1 MAEQRARETTEWLA
15 IAESTDTD
23 VIQAFLKRWPN
34 GQHAK
39 DAQARIAGL
48 RHSTLGRR
56 ILLGAGAIGGVVLV
70 LVALALLNAPEPTS
84 VAPAPTTPAPA
95 PTTTAPEDAAR
106 PDPARSVQPGSG
118 QSFRDRLANGQPCP
132 TCPEMVVVPNGK
144 FTMGSPDSEPQRDS
158 DEVQVPVSIAKSFAV
173 GKFAVTRGEFAGFV
187 EETGHKT
194 DGGCYIWSGEEWK
207 LQADK
212 SWRAPGFT
220 QDDRDPV
227 VCVSWNDA
235 KAYVVWLS
243 SKTGKTY
250 RLLSES
256 EREYVTRAGTT
267 TPFWWGNSITPSQA
281 NYNGNFVYKGGG
293 SKGEYRQ
300 RTAPVDSFKPNPWG
314 LYNVHGNV
322 WDWTEDCLNGSNDG
336 NPGNGSARTTG
347 ACSRRVVRG
356 GSWGG
361 DPRGLRSALRGRDT
375 TGDRLSLIGFRVG
388 RTLTP

>member
-1 MAEQRARETTEWLA
+1 MARNRREH
-15 IAESTDTD
+15 TDTD

-106 PDPARSVQPGSG
+106 PEPARSVQPGSG
-118 QSFRDRLANGQPCP
+118 QSFRDRLANGQPCL

-144 FTMGSPDSEPQRDS
+144 FTMGSPKREPERES
-158 DEVQVPVSIAKSFAV
+158 DEDQVLVSIAKPFAV

-187 EETGHKT
+187 EETGYKT
-194 DGGCYIWSGEEWK
+194 DGGCYDWSGSEWN
-207 LQADK
+207 LPK

-220 QDDRDPV
+220 QDNRDPV

-235 KAYVVWLS
+235 KAYVRWLS

-281 NYNGNFVYKGGG
+281 NYDGNYVYAGGG
-293 SKGEYRQ
+293 SKGEFRR
-300 RTAPVDSFKPNPWG
+300 RTVPVDSFKPNPWG

-322 WDWTEDCLNGSNDG
+322 WDWTEDCWNDSNDG

-347 ACSRRVVRG
+347 DCRNRVVRG
-356 GSWGG
+356 GSWNISPQ
-361 DPRGLRSALRGRDT
+361 DLRSANRNGPHHRRPELN
-375 TGDRLSLIGFRVG
+375 IGFRVG